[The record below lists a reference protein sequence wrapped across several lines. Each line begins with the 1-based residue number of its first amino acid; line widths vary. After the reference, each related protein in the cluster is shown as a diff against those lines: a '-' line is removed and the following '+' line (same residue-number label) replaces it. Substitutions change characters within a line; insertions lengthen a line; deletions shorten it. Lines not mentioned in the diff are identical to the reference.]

1 MLNARLCFI
10 FSSQLHVSMHQNVDG
25 INTGY
30 HAYLTG
36 FFHPTWTQ
44 ELGARAQAAAGAR
57 LSRPERAR
65 TAPGS
70 AAGPSAGAAPPPGH
84 PQAAP
89 RAHAHFPRAA
99 SAPRVF
105 RGATTGLLLRPGRG
119 GVRARA
125 RNHVT
130 GDNMAAPSGIHLLL
144 SRGCH
149 RIFSSALNHIYSHK
163 QSGSQQR
170 RNFFFRRQRDI
181 SHSIVLPAAV
191 SPAHPVPKHIK
202 KPDYVTTGIVPDWG
216 DSIEVKNEDQ
226 IQGLR
231 QACQLARHVLLLAG
245 KNLKV
250 DMTTEEIDA
259 LVHQEII
266 SHNAYPSP
274 LGYGGFPKSVCTS
287 VNNVLCHGIP
297 DSRPLQNGDIIN
309 IDVTVYYNGYH
320 GDTSETFLVGNV
332 DDCGKKLVEVARR
345 CRDEAIA
352 ACRAGAPFSI
362 IGNTI
367 SRITHQSG
375 LQVCPHFT
383 GHGIG
388 SYFHG
393 HPEIWHHANDNDLL
407 MEEGMA
413 FTIEPIITEGSPEFK
428 VLEDAWTAV
437 SLDDQRSAQFE
448 HTVLITSGGAQ
459 ILTKLPHEA

>member
-1 MLNARLCFI
+1 
-10 FSSQLHVSMHQNVDG
+10 
-25 INTGY
+25 
-30 HAYLTG
+30 
-36 FFHPTWTQ
+36 
-44 ELGARAQAAAGAR
+44 
-57 LSRPERAR
+57 
-65 TAPGS
+65 
-70 AAGPSAGAAPPPGH
+70 
-84 PQAAP
+84 
-89 RAHAHFPRAA
+89 
-99 SAPRVF
+99 
-105 RGATTGLLLRPGRG
+105 
-119 GVRARA
+119 
-125 RNHVT
+125 
-130 GDNMAAPSGIHLLL
+130 MAAPSGVHLLVRREYMLQESRDFVTWFTLHPEYGIWKEL
-144 SRGCH
+144 SCH
-149 RIFSSALNHIYSHK
+149 RIFSSPFNHIYLHK
-163 QSGSQQR
+163 QPSGQQR
-170 RNFFFRRQRDI
+170 RNFFFRRQREI

-191 SPAHPVPKHIK
+191 SSAHPVPEHIK

-226 IQGLR
+226 IQGLH

-245 KNLKV
+245 KSLKV

-266 SHNAYPSP
+266 RHDAYPSP

-297 DSRPLQNGDIIN
+297 DSRPLQDGDIIN

-332 DDCGKKLVEVARR
+332 DECGKKLVEVARR

-352 ACRAGAPFSI
+352 ACRAGAPFSV

-367 SRITHQSG
+367 SHITHQNG
-375 LQVCPHFT
+375 LQVCPHFV

-393 HPEIWHHANDNDLL
+393 HPEIWHHANDCDLL

-413 FTIEPIITEGSPEFK
+413 FTIEPIITEGSPEFR
-428 VLEDAWTAV
+428 VLEDAWTVV
-437 SLDDQRSAQFE
+437 SLDNQRSAQFE
-448 HTVLITSGGAQ
+448 HTVLITSEGVQ
-459 ILTKLPHEA
+459 VLTKLPHEA

>member
-1 MLNARLCFI
+1 MMFLVPRSNPMHNRTEHCLV
-10 FSSQLHVSMHQNVDG
+10 LH
-25 INTGY
+25 
-30 HAYLTG
+30 
-36 FFHPTWTQ
+36 HP
-44 ELGARAQAAAGAR
+44 
-57 LSRPERAR
+57 
-65 TAPGS
+65 
-70 AAGPSAGAAPPPGH
+70 H
-84 PQAAP
+84 
-89 RAHAHFPRAA
+89 
-99 SAPRVF
+99 
-105 RGATTGLLLRPGRG
+105 
-119 GVRARA
+119 
-125 RNHVT
+125 
-130 GDNMAAPSGIHLLL
+130 
-144 SRGCH
+144 GCH
-149 RIFSSALNHIYSHK
+149 RIFSSPLNHIYSHK

-297 DSRPLQNGDIIN
+297 DSRPLQDGDIIN
-309 IDVTVYYNGYH
+309 IDVTVYYCGYH

-332 DDCGKKLVEVARR
+332 DDCGIKLVEVARR

-352 ACRAGAPFSI
+352 ACRAGAPFSV

-367 SRITHQSG
+367 SHITHQNG
-375 LQVCPHFT
+375 LQVCPHFV

-393 HPEIWHHANDNDLL
+393 HPEIWHHANDNDLR

-437 SLDDQRSAQFE
+437 SVDNQRSAQFE

-459 ILTKLPHEA
+459 ILTKLPDEA

>member
-1 MLNARLCFI
+1 
-10 FSSQLHVSMHQNVDG
+10 
-25 INTGY
+25 
-30 HAYLTG
+30 
-36 FFHPTWTQ
+36 
-44 ELGARAQAAAGAR
+44 
-57 LSRPERAR
+57 
-65 TAPGS
+65 
-70 AAGPSAGAAPPPGH
+70 
-84 PQAAP
+84 
-89 RAHAHFPRAA
+89 
-99 SAPRVF
+99 
-105 RGATTGLLLRPGRG
+105 
-119 GVRARA
+119 
-125 RNHVT
+125 
-130 GDNMAAPSGIHLLL
+130 MAAPSGVHLFLR
-144 SRGCH
+144 RGC
-149 RIFSSALNHIYSHK
+149 RRVFSSPLNHIYLHK
-163 QSGSQQR
+163 QASSQQR

-191 SPAHPVPKHIK
+191 SSAHPVPQHIK

-245 KNLKV
+245 KSLKV

-297 DSRPLQNGDIIN
+297 DSRPLQDGDIIN

-332 DDCGKKLVEVARR
+332 NECGKKLVEVARR

-352 ACRAGAPFSI
+352 ACRAGAPFSV

-367 SRITHQSG
+367 SCITHQND
-375 LQVCPHFT
+375 LQVCPHFV

-393 HPEIWHHANDNDLL
+393 HPEIWHHESPVFPCPGVRLYIEKAGAGQEESKDSDQDRRQLYRCPPKKGADLDKDQGNVNPGFL
-407 MEEGMA
+407 TSVFGQLFPQPA
-413 FTIEPIITEGSPEFK
+413 FPRAGGSHWK
-428 VLEDAWTAV
+428 N
-437 SLDDQRSAQFE
+437 
-448 HTVLITSGGAQ
+448 
-459 ILTKLPHEA
+459 

>member
-1 MLNARLCFI
+1 MLNTRLCFS
-10 FSSQLHVSMHQNVDG
+10 FSAQLHVSMHQNVDA
-25 INTGY
+25 INIGC

-36 FFHPTWTQ
+36 FFHPTW
-44 ELGARAQAAAGAR
+44 ARGLRVSARAAAGAR

-65 TAPGS
+65 PAAGS
-70 AAGPSAGAAPPPGH
+70 AACPGALAASPPGL
-84 PQAAP
+84 PQSAP
-89 RAHAHFPRAA
+89 CAHARSPREA
-99 SAPRVF
+99 SAPQGF
-105 RGATTGLLLRPGRG
+105 DKAATGRLQ
-119 GVRARA
+119 RAGQRA
-125 RNHVT
+125 SASGHVT
-130 GDNMAAPSGIHLLL
+130 GANMAAPTGVHLLVR
-144 SRGCH
+144 RGSH
-149 RIFSSALNHIYSHK
+149 RIFSSPLHHIYLHK
-163 QSGSQQR
+163 QSSSQQR

-191 SPAHPVPKHIK
+191 SSAHPVPKHIK

-231 QACQLARHVLLLAG
+231 QACQLARHVLLLTG
-245 KNLKV
+245 KSLKV

-297 DSRPLQNGDIIN
+297 DSRPLQDGDIIN

-332 DDCGKKLVEVARR
+332 DECGKKLVEVARR

-352 ACRAGAPFSI
+352 ACRAGAPFSV

-367 SRITHQSG
+367 SYITHQNG
-375 LQVCPHFT
+375 LQVCPYFV

-393 HPEIWHHANDNDLL
+393 HPEIWHHANDNDLP

-437 SLDDQRSAQFE
+437 SLDNQRSAQFE
-448 HTVLITSGGAQ
+448 HTILITSGGAQ

>member
-1 MLNARLCFI
+1 
-10 FSSQLHVSMHQNVDG
+10 
-25 INTGY
+25 
-30 HAYLTG
+30 
-36 FFHPTWTQ
+36 
-44 ELGARAQAAAGAR
+44 
-57 LSRPERAR
+57 
-65 TAPGS
+65 
-70 AAGPSAGAAPPPGH
+70 
-84 PQAAP
+84 
-89 RAHAHFPRAA
+89 
-99 SAPRVF
+99 
-105 RGATTGLLLRPGRG
+105 
-119 GVRARA
+119 
-125 RNHVT
+125 
-130 GDNMAAPSGIHLLL
+130 MAAPSGVHLFVRREPAHPGSEAATTSNCFWILTKPMWDARMLL
-144 SRGCH
+144 RKPLHFHIVLTSRRKNSRSSKNEASITLPTSDLPRMFLTGCH
-149 RIFSSALNHIYSHK
+149 RIFSSPLNHIYLHK
-163 QSGSQQR
+163 QSSSQQR
-170 RNFFFRRQRDI
+170 RNFFFRRQREI

-191 SPAHPVPKHIK
+191 SSAHPVPKHIK

-245 KNLKV
+245 KSLKV

-266 SHNAYPSP
+266 SHDAYPSP

-297 DSRPLQNGDIIN
+297 DSRPLQDGDIIN

-332 DDCGKKLVEVARR
+332 DECGEKLVEIARR

-352 ACRAGAPFSI
+352 ACRAGAPFSV

-367 SRITHQSG
+367 SQITHQNG
-375 LQVCPHFT
+375 LHVCPHFV

-393 HPEIWHHANDNDLL
+393 HPEIWHHANDSDLR

-413 FTIEPIITEGSPEFK
+413 FTVEPIITEGAPEFK
-428 VLEDAWTAV
+428 VLEDAWTVV
-437 SLDDQRSAQFE
+437 SLDNQRSAQFE

>member
-1 MLNARLCFI
+1 MTMKGKGNCHAAVGVFTSVA
-10 FSSQLHVSMHQNVDG
+10 FHVPYQ
-25 INTGY
+25 ILL
-30 HAYLTG
+30 LTQG
-36 FFHPTWTQ
+36 WSK
-44 ELGARAQAAAGAR
+44 E
-57 LSRPERAR
+57 
-65 TAPGS
+65 
-70 AAGPSAGAAPPPGH
+70 PSAGEDRIITHSEGCVLIRDAIVIIDQPTYLP
-84 PQAAP
+84 
-89 RAHAHFPRAA
+89 
-99 SAPRVF
+99 
-105 RGATTGLLLRPGRG
+105 LLRL
-119 GVRARA
+119 
-125 RNHVT
+125 VT
-130 GDNMAAPSGIHLLL
+130 GQRQTPDIVKIPPEDLYFSLTFINNFKDNTLGHQVESLFETSTYAS
-144 SRGCH
+144 CH
-149 RIFSSALNHIYSHK
+149 RILSSPLDHICLHK
-163 QSGSQQR
+163 QSSSQQR
-170 RNFFFRRQRDI
+170 RNFFFQRQREI

-191 SPAHPVPKHIK
+191 SSAHPVPKHIK

-231 QACQLARHVLLLAG
+231 QACQLARRVLLLAG
-245 KNLKV
+245 KSLKV

-266 SHNAYPSP
+266 SHDAYPSP

-297 DSRPLQNGDIIN
+297 DSRPLQDGDIIN

-352 ACRAGAPFSI
+352 ACGAGAPFSV

-367 SRITHQSG
+367 SRITHQNG
-375 LQVCPHFT
+375 LQVCPHFV

-393 HPEIWHHANDNDLL
+393 HPEIWHHANDSDLL

-413 FTIEPIITEGSPEFK
+413 FTIEPIITEGSPEFR
-428 VLEDAWTAV
+428 VLEDAWTVV
-437 SLDDQRSAQFE
+437 SLDNQRCLLSALLLFSCVGRE
-448 HTVLITSGGAQ
+448 
-459 ILTKLPHEA
+459 